1 MMMHRGKTSMNIK
14 ALLACLILCLS
25 AGILLSGCS
34 QSECT
39 VSFDANFSA
48 DGAISTQTVSSGKTI
63 DAPPDLVRDGY
74 VFLGWF
80 QDAGLTQ
87 AWSMDKDK
95 VRSDMTLY
103 AGWDKD
109 TGDAIAEPD
118 GDKDFS
124 ELDSPE
130 SQEAAYDYKA
140 YFLPAMDGSEQPY
153 VGDTM
158 PFYEDGVYYIYYLK
172 EKGDSRNHSIY
183 LATTTD
189 FVNYTEYDEVV
200 LESTPGAQDD
210 WIGTGSVVNVEG
222 TYYLFYT
229 GHTDGPMEYKEKVM
243 VAVGDSPLAFTK
255 LPDWE
260 LIPPD
265 ELGQKRDFRD
275 PQAYYD
281 SETGSIT
288 LTVTAAQDG
297 VARILKFTL
306 SADLQN
312 AVYDGIIFTDPTGD
326 FWNLECSDTF
336 RIGDRW
342 YITYSGQDDT
352 LWYAGSDT
360 PYGPYGEAKRADGKL
375 FYAAK
380 HVEDGENAYMVGWAR
395 RSDAM
400 FSTVG
405 VTDWAGNLAV
415 QKIVV
420 KENGDLI
427 LAPVDA
433 IAGEFNVR
441 RALAVDQPHISVES
455 EDDAYTYVDAFTCYE
470 SFLLS
475 GEFRYTGDGAF
486 GFSFDFY
493 EDPEMNKFITI
504 NPAENKLQL
513 WFNEGSTFITETAAD
528 LQPGETY
535 SFTYI
540 QEGSVGI
547 FYIDGIASLT
557 VRLYGASGKPIQLFA
572 ENNCVLFTSLRQY
585 TRE

>member
-1 MMMHRGKTSMNIK
+1 MKSRIYLTCA
-14 ALLACLILCLS
+14 ALLFC
-25 AGILLSGCS
+25 ILLSSCG
-34 QSECT
+34 QSEYTVTFDTNCGAEDT
-39 VSFDANFSA
+39 VSS
-48 DGAISTQTVSSGKTI
+48 QTVSAGETI
-63 DAPPDLVRDGY
+63 ADSERPVRDGY

-87 AWSMDKDK
+87 AWDADKNK

-109 TGDAIAEPD
+109 TGDSITNPEN
-118 GDKDFS
+118 DKEF
-124 ELDSPE
+124 LDLTSPE
-130 SQEAAYDYKA
+130 SQEAAYSYKA
-140 YFLPAMDGSEQPY
+140 YFRPAMDGTEQPY

-158 PFYEDGVYYIYYLK
+158 PFYENGVYYIYYLK
-172 EKGDSRNHSIY
+172 DKGDSRNHSIY
-183 LATTTD
+183 LVTTTD
-189 FVNYTEYDEVV
+189 FVNYTEHDDVL

-229 GHTDGPMEYKEKVM
+229 GHTDGPMEYKEKIM
-243 VAVGDSPLAFTK
+243 VAVGNSPLAFTK

-281 SETGSIT
+281 PETRNIT

-306 SADLQN
+306 SADLQD

-336 RIGDRW
+336 CIGDTW

-352 LWYAGSDT
+352 LWFASSDT
-360 PYGPYGEAKRADGKL
+360 PYGPYGEAKRLDGKL

-380 HVEDGENAYMVGWAR
+380 HVEDGENAFMVGWAR

-400 FSTVG
+400 SSTVG

-415 QKIVV
+415 QKIVR
-420 KENGDLI
+420 EEDGDLV

-433 IAGEFNVR
+433 VADDFTSR
-441 RALAVDQPHISVES
+441 RTLAMEEPYVYVEA
-455 EDDAYTYVDAFTCYE
+455 EDGYAYTDAFTRYE

-475 GEFRYTGDGAF
+475 GEFRYDREGTF
-486 GFSFDFY
+486 GLSFDFSG
-493 EDPEMNKFITI
+493 DPELNKFITV

-513 WFNEGSTFITETAAD
+513 WFNEGTTLITETAID

-535 SFTYI
+535 SFIYI

-547 FYIDGIASLT
+547 FYIDGMASLT

-572 ENNCVLFTSLRQY
+572 ENNSVLFTSLRQY
-585 TRE
+585 TRP

>member
-1 MMMHRGKTSMNIK
+1 M
-14 ALLACLILCLS
+14 AFLALCLS
-25 AGILLSGCS
+25 VGVMLSSCG
-34 QSECT
+34 QSEYT
-39 VSFDANFSA
+39 VNFDANYST
-48 DGAISTQTVSSGKTI
+48 DEAIPSQTVSSGKTI
-63 DAPPDLVRDGY
+63 DAPPDVGRSGY
-74 VFLGWF
+74 AFLGWF
-80 QDAGLTQ
+80 KDAGLTQ
-87 AWSMDKDK
+87 AWSMGSDK
-95 VRSDMTLY
+95 VKSDMTLY

-109 TGDAIAEPD
+109 TGDSITDP
-118 GDKDFS
+118 GNDKDFS
-124 ELDSPE
+124 ELTSPE
-130 SQEAAYDYKA
+130 RQEAAYDYKTH
-140 YFLPAMDGSEQPY
+140 FVPSLDGSEQPY

-158 PFYEDGVYYIYYLK
+158 PFYEDGVCYIYYLK

-183 LATTTD
+183 LTTTTD
-189 FVNYTEYDEVV
+189 FVNYTEYDEVI

-243 VAVGDSPLAFTK
+243 AAVGDSPFAFEK
-255 LPDWE
+255 LEGWE

-265 ELGQKRDFRD
+265 SLGQKRDFRD

-281 SETGSIT
+281 PETRTIT
-288 LTVTAAQDG
+288 MTVTAAQDG

-306 SADLQN
+306 SADLQTSS
-312 AVYDGIIFTDPTGD
+312 YDGIIFTDPTGD

-336 RIGDRW
+336 RIGDTW

-352 LWYAGSDT
+352 LWYASSDT
-360 PYGPYGEAKRADGKL
+360 AYGPYGEAKRADGKL

-395 RSDAM
+395 RSNAM
-400 FSTVG
+400 FSTAG

-420 KENGDLI
+420 KENGDLV

-433 IAGEFNVR
+433 VADEFTVR
-441 RALAVDQPHISVES
+441 RALAVEEPHVCVEAES
-455 EDDAYTYVDAFTCYE
+455 DYTYVDAFTCYE
-470 SFLLS
+470 SFMLK
-475 GEFRYTGDGAF
+475 GEFRYTDGGTF
-486 GFSFDFY
+486 GLSFDFDG
-493 EDPEMNKFITI
+493 DPEMNKFITI
-504 NPAENKLQL
+504 DPAENKLQL
-513 WFNEGSTFITETAAD
+513 WFNEGDTFITETAAD
-528 LQPGETY
+528 LHPGEIY

-557 VRLYGASGKPIQLFA
+557 VRLYGVSGKPIQLFA
-572 ENNCVLFTSLRQY
+572 ENNSVLFTSLRQY
-585 TRE
+585 TRQ

>member
-1 MMMHRGKTSMNIK
+1 MRKGRNEMKRGGALTCA
-14 ALLACLILCLS
+14 ALLLLASVLLCGYGN
-25 AGILLSGCS
+25 A
-34 QSECT
+34 EYT
-39 VSFDANFSA
+39 VQFDANYSA
-48 DGAISTQTVSSGKTI
+48 AEAVPGQTVAAGEAI
-63 DAPPDLVRDGY
+63 GAPQDLAREGY

-80 QDAGLTQ
+80 KDADLTQ
-87 AWSMDKDK
+87 RWNPQEDA
-95 VRSDMTLY
+95 VQSDMTLY

-109 TGDAIAEPD
+109 TGDEIAEPGNDKEFPDLISPDKQEASYEYRAFFVPSLD
-118 GDKDFS
+118 GDS
-124 ELDSPE
+124 
-130 SQEAAYDYKA
+130 
-140 YFLPAMDGSEQPY
+140 QPY

-172 EKGDSRNHSIY
+172 EKGDSLKHSIY
-183 LATTTD
+183 LTTTTD
-189 FVNYTEYDEVV
+189 FVNYTEVDEVL
-200 LESTPGAQDD
+200 LEATPGAQDD
-210 WIGTGSVVNVEG
+210 WIGTGSVVNVDG

-243 VAVGDSPLAFTK
+243 VAKGDSPLAFEK
-255 LPDWE
+255 MPQWE

-281 SETGSIT
+281 PETGNIT

-306 SADLQN
+306 SADLQS
-312 AVYDGIIFTDPTGD
+312 ATYDGIIFTDPTGL

-336 RIGDRW
+336 RLGDRW

-352 LWYAGSDT
+352 LWYASSDT

-380 HVEDGENAYMVGWAR
+380 HVENGEQAYMVGWAR
-395 RSDAM
+395 RSEAM

-415 QKIVV
+415 QKIVQ
-420 KENGDLI
+420 KEDGDLI
-427 LAPVDA
+427 LVPVDA
-433 IAGEFNVR
+433 VADEFTVR
-441 RALAVDQPHISVES
+441 RALAFEEPHVLVEAG
-455 EDDAYTYVDAFTCYE
+455 EEYAYTDAFTCYE

-475 GEFRYTGDGAF
+475 GEFRYTGEGAF
-486 GFSFDFY
+486 GLSFDFY
-493 EDPEMNKFITI
+493 EDPYLNKFITI
-504 NPAENKLQL
+504 DPAENKLQL
-513 WFNEGSTFITETAAD
+513 WFNEGTTFVTETDVD

-547 FYIDGIASLT
+547 FYIDGMASLT

-572 ENNCVLFTSLRQY
+572 QNNTLLFTSLRQY
-585 TRE
+585 TRP